1 LSVFE
6 IGDVIL
12 KADNEIGSKNERH
25 LCAMFTDNDN
35 SGLELIH
42 GLLDFIMKKINIKND
57 LL

>member
-1 LSVFE
+1 
-6 IGDVIL
+6 
-12 KADNEIGSKNERH
+12 
-25 LCAMFTDNDN
+25 MFTDNDN